1 MLDFPLQYALEK
13 EKFHFRIIAYHHM
26 LLQKCEDSKH
36 ENMLKFI
43 ISVHSLN
50 DLSIL

>member
-1 MLDFPLQYALEK
+1 MLDFPLQYT
-13 EKFHFRIIAYHHM
+13 KFHFLIIAYHHM